1 MYKAIIYNNEVDL
14 RANRGTD
21 IVKEI
26 PAIATTIK
34 LARKESIKKKDSYG
48 LVRDDKGRC
57 HYMYE
62 ESSDMECYYIPRN
75 GLYSSV
81 YNCLSE
87 VSRLVDIPNGSL
99 VVYDICEGSAK
110 FKVVDS
116 DNKVSDININELIS
130 VLNLLHDALTCI
142 PKSIDSVII
151 PAKLYMMSANME
163 CFYAHKRGS
172 NKCYLAF
179 MSNFEV
185 PWVNLKG

>member
-1 MYKAIIYNNEVDL
+1 MYKAVIYNNEVDL

-21 IVKEI
+21 IVEEI

-62 ESSDMECYYIPRN
+62 ESSDMECYYIPRT

-81 YNCLSE
+81 YNCFSE
-87 VSRLVDIPNGSL
+87 ISRLVDIANGSL
-99 VVYDICEGSAK
+99 VIYDICEGTAK
-110 FKVVDS
+110 FRVVDS
-116 DNKVSDININELIS
+116 ENKASDININELIS
-130 VLNLLHDALTCI
+130 VLNLLHDALTGI
-142 PKSIDSVII
+142 PKNIDSVII
-151 PAKLYMMSANME
+151 PAKLYMMAVNME

-179 MSNFEV
+179 ISNFEV

>member
-1 MYKAIIYNNEVDL
+1 MYKAVIYNNEVDL
-14 RANRGTD
+14 KANRGID
-21 IVKEI
+21 LEDSSSFISPI
-26 PAIATTIK
+26 IK
-34 LARKESIKKKDSYG
+34 LARKESIKNKDSYG
-48 LVRDDKGRC
+48 LVRDDSGRC

-62 ESSDMECYYIPRN
+62 ESSDMECHYIPRN
-75 GLYSSV
+75 GLYTSV

-87 VSRLVDIPNGSL
+87 ISRLVNISSGSL
-99 VVYDICEGSAK
+99 VVYNICEGTAK

-116 DNKVSDININELIS
+116 DNKVSDIKINELIS
-130 VLNLLHDALTCI
+130 ILNLLHDALTGI
-142 PKSIDSVII
+142 PKDIDSVII
-151 PAKLYMMSANME
+151 PAKLYMVESNME